1 MPLFCL
7 SLEVNKSPR
16 SCCVSACVPLSSACV
31 CVCVWLCVRETA
43 VSRVPGV
50 ALFYFWQSEGRGD

>member
-7 SLEVNKSPR
+7 SLEVSKSPR

-31 CVCVWLCVRETA
+31 CECVVVC
-43 VSRVPGV
+43 
-50 ALFYFWQSEGRGD
+50 